1 MNNRH
6 MITAGSSIM
15 QRQKSRHITWL
26 QKVNRR
32 PSEKPDY
39 GFSDGLMV
47 SVGT

>member
-15 QRQKSRHITWL
+15 QRQKSRHTTWL

-32 PSEKPDY
+32 PSENLIT
-39 GFSDGLMV
+39 GFQ
-47 SVGT
+47 TA

>member
-1 MNNRH
+1 

-15 QRQKSRHITWL
+15 QRQKSRHTAWL